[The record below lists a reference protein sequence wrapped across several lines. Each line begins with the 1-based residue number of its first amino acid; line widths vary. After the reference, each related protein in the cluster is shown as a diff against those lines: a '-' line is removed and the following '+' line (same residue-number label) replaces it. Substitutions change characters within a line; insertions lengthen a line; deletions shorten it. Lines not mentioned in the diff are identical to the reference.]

1 MKKLLFLLVSLFMFT
16 SSFAG
21 KWTGN
26 ASYNVSDDG
35 NMRCSSSDTK
45 FVETGEVSGS
55 NWDNSI
61 SINTDVVSDIS
72 VTISGDSHFHL
83 VSTPTTTR
91 AFNDYAYAYIYYTF
105 DASELAPS
113 VTPYTATVTITRG
126 DQEVS
131 CSLSATV
138 TGEPAPTAGAILNG
152 EFSVSA
158 TKKVKFTRGNLYWNG
173 NDWAIESAQ
182 TRFRKSWA
190 ANHVSHFFWT
200 NTADEAYAA
209 NMTSSLSE
217 NDVLFCDGS
226 DAEHMITAESATN
239 LYALSSAEWNYLING
254 RANASNLYRYPVT
267 IDGNNYFVIAPDDY
281 EGEINTYYS
290 AEDFLTEQEK
300 GLVCLAPS
308 GRREGTQINP
318 GDCACWTS
326 TIDPNSYGQAA
337 FLFNAHNAY
346 IPSPES
352 WENRVEIESYS
363 RNYYQGPGYGFAL
376 RLVQN
381 VSGSGDEGDDDDDP
395 QVDPITASL
404 IIATEKPVSF
414 SVSANKKV
422 QFTRGNLFWD
432 GENWNAEATQYDF
445 PTTYSS
451 THVGH
456 FYWLSDAAE
465 ARAENYSYNASAY
478 DPLFCDATNPLTIED
493 IDGEN
498 VAGLYNM
505 SVSEWQYLLGN
516 TYPAR
521 ANATNLRK
529 FPVTVAGH
537 ENCLV
542 LAPDGFTGAIAD
554 SYTADEW
561 TEIEYTKGLVCLPLT
576 GYRNDG
582 ADITVDNSL
591 GYWTGEGYSNNTQA
605 RKLEATGEYSITAA
619 SMDFRWYALPIRLVK
634 EYNDPDLVPMPE
646 SEPVLS
652 GVFRVNHNKY
662 VKFTRGN
669 LYWDGSDWK
678 MESQQNYRPATI
690 ANNHLGFFY
699 WTTDADHSHAGS
711 YPNVVKNVTDNFFCD
726 GSDEDH
732 MLTVEE
738 ESGLFALSDNE
749 WFNLLNR
756 HVRSGGQPLHRFPV
770 TVSGVPNC
778 LVLAPDD
785 FEGTLKDSY
794 SRDEF
799 ITAQAEGIVCLPPTG
814 YNYSGSYISN
824 QDQPYLWIAQP
835 DQFRDTHARQLYAYM
850 SGETGYVSNA
860 SASARRYRLPIRLV
874 QEQVYPTCEYKIK
887 VKVPESE
894 GEDYIPGIS
903 GSFNSF
909 KVERLIPT
917 NEPGWY
923 TYTIKEPQ
931 SSNTG
936 VFFITEYKVSGNVG
950 SNHVRKEY
958 TYVPGTE
965 YMAKYFE
972 YSCSEGRTFV
982 EDLSDASWSSYS
994 YHQGVSNRV
1003 REIHFTVANPTEGAT
1018 IPAIAS
1024 VKVIKQDGQG
1034 ARTEEDSNVAISLSY
1049 SGTYNTS
1056 DVYYVDGNYYQFS
1069 ANYST
1074 ITGFGNR
1081 TNTRYFWHLGD
1092 VVEETTSYTSPMFK
1106 VTTVELT
1113 KDLEDVTLD
1122 VSDNCTLSAIGDAS
1136 QGHTFNQIETS
1147 AWRIYID
1154 GVWENAHTMGK
1165 FSIFDIQHDDHNAS
1179 LSFPATALPAG
1190 EYKFRYQYGASV
1202 DGNIFDVHNPETYG
1216 YEKYILSHDAIVTI
1230 KEGTM
1235 VNTGAGPAM
1244 AMSFAPG
1251 WGDAPKF
1258 APAPVSYEYT
1268 TGTTILTDVVTD
1280 AGSVESVIRNNEK
1293 GAIIKLNGT
1302 NSLAASQSGI
1312 ETAESIVVQG
1322 AAGQNTISAP
1332 KALYTPRSS
1341 ADVVLTLSDINLEL
1355 TGTSVISGFSNLIL
1369 DGCEIISPAGAHYDT
1384 ENRMLVDGSG
1394 NEVTNAVIRR
1404 SAPDYEREIAN
1415 AANVGTICLPYAVA
1429 EGDYAGATFFE
1440 LVSYADNEL
1449 VFQQVTELEAGMPY
1463 VFLPEAEAAS
1473 ITCYYSGEEALTAGN
1488 KNGLY
1493 GSYTREPIGGDD
1505 DNYVI
1510 INNQC
1515 RKVGANTYVGANR
1528 AYIKLSQ
1535 VPNTTPTPPM
1545 GAMLISIPCDENDP
1559 TDITEVEAELGNVKT
1574 VKLLKDNQ
1582 IIIISNGEVHSV
1594 DGKRTK

>member
-1 MKKLLFLLVSLFMFT
+1 MLFVT
-16 SSFAG
+16 SIVTWAEDPYFQI
-21 KWTGN
+21 
-26 ASYNVSDDG
+26 
-35 NMRCSSSDTK
+35 
-45 FVETGEVSGS
+45 VSGS
-55 NWDNSI
+55 LTSGTLKVKVTIPDATTIEYDGQEPLNLAYYGIISNS
-61 SINTDVVSDIS
+61 SDI
-72 VTISGDSHFHL
+72 TINGNSFK
-83 VSTPTTTR
+83 TT
-91 AFNDYAYAYIYYTF
+91 FTF
-105 DASELAPS
+105 DPQGSEIMEDCL
-113 VTPYTATVTITRG
+113 
-126 DQEVS
+126 
-131 CSLSATV
+131 
-138 TGEPAPTAGAILNG
+138 ILVFPNVLRIDG
-152 EFSVSA
+152 
-158 TKKVKFTRGNLYWNG
+158 
-173 NDWAIESAQ
+173 
-182 TRFRKSWA
+182 A
-190 ANHVSHFFWT
+190 ANQ
-200 NTADEAYAA
+200 
-209 NMTSSLSE
+209 
-217 NDVLFCDGS
+217 
-226 DAEHMITAESATN
+226 EHM
-239 LYALSSAEWNYLING
+239 
-254 RANASNLYRYPVT
+254 
-267 IDGNNYFVIAPDDY
+267 
-281 EGEINTYYS
+281 
-290 AEDFLTEQEK
+290 
-300 GLVCLAPS
+300 
-308 GRREGTQINP
+308 QINYRP
-318 GDCACWTS
+318 GEVD
-326 TIDPNSYGQAA
+326 D
-337 FLFNAHNAY
+337 
-346 IPSPES
+346 
-352 WENRVEIESYS
+352 
-363 RNYYQGPGYGFAL
+363 
-376 RLVQN
+376 
-381 VSGSGDEGDDDDDP
+381 DDDDGDDDDDP
-395 QVDPITASL
+395 VTPVAKPYLPGAFSVSGDKQVQFTKGNLYWDGENFAVEENQNVGATTWSADHVGHFFWATTAANAYAASPTQYYFNHSTDRFFCDGSDDEHKVSIDGKANYYALSQDELYYLLWERANHEALYKYPVTVGDVNCCLVIAPDDFEGDIAETYTLDELNAAGLVCLPPTSYRYLDYGTSEYIVDENALGGYMYWSSTIDEDNWIHYLYGTAGWNYYDQGFSGYTTMQSTYEVNNGYALRLVRDYAEDVEEDDNPEQGGDPEPVDPDAYLDVPATSSL
-404 IIATEKPVSF
+404 IIATNKPVSF
-414 SVSANKKV
+414 SVSSNKKV
-422 QFTRGNLFWD
+422 QFTRGNLFWN
-432 GENWNAEATQYDF
+432 GENWNVESTQYHF
-445 PTTYSS
+445 PSFYKS

-465 ARAENYSYNASAY
+465 ARAENYSYNAYAY

-561 TEIEYTKGLVCLPLT
+561 TQAEYNKGLVCLPLT

-582 ADITVDNSL
+582 ADITVGNTL
-591 GYWTGEGYSNNTQA
+591 GYWIGEGYFNNTQA
-605 RKLEATGEYSITAA
+605 RKLEASGEYSITAA
-619 SMDFRWYALPIRLVK
+619 SSDFRWYALPIRLVK
-634 EYNDPDLVPMPE
+634 EYIDPDLVPMPA

-662 VKFTRGN
+662 VRFTRGN
-669 LYWDGSDWK
+669 LYWDGSNWQ
-678 MESQQNYRPATI
+678 MESQQNYRPTTI
-690 ANNHLGFFY
+690 DNNHLGFFY
-699 WTTDADHSHAGS
+699 WTTDAADSHAGS

-726 GSDEDH
+726 GSDEEH

-756 HVRSGGQPLHRFPV
+756 HVKSGGQALHRFPV

-794 SRDEF
+794 SRAEF
-799 ITAQAEGIVCLPPTG
+799 IDAQAEGIVCLPPTG
-814 YNYSGSYISN
+814 YNNSSSIISS
-824 QDQPYLWIAQP
+824 QDQPYYWIAQP
-835 DQFRDTHARQLYAYM
+835 DQLNDTYARKLYAYM
-850 SGETGYVSNA
+850 SSGEGSVSNA
-860 SASARRYRLPIRLV
+860 SGSPRRYRLPIRLV
-874 QEQVYPTCEYKIK
+874 QEHVYPTCEYKIK

-936 VFFITEYKVSGNVG
+936 VFFITEYRVGGSLG
-950 SNHVRKEY
+950 SNHVRKAGSSI
-958 TYVPGTE
+958 VPGTE
-965 YMAKYFE
+965 KEAEYFE
-972 YSCSEGRTFV
+972 YSCSEGETIV
-982 EDLSDASWSSYS
+982 ENLSDAYWSKYS
-994 YHQGVSNRV
+994 SHQGESNRV

-1018 IPAIAS
+1018 IPTIAS

-1034 ARTEEDSNVAISLSY
+1034 ARTEEDSNVAISLTY
-1049 SGTYNTS
+1049 SSSNRS
-1056 DVYYVDGNYYQFS
+1056 DVTYVDGNYYQFD

-1074 ITGFGNR
+1074 VSGFGNR
-1081 TNTRYFWHLGD
+1081 TTTRYFWHFGD
-1092 VVEETTSYTSPMFK
+1092 VVEETSSYTSPMFK
-1106 VTTVELT
+1106 ITAVELT
-1113 KDLEDVTLD
+1113 KNLEDVTLE

-1154 GVWENAHTMGK
+1154 GVWESAHTMGK
-1165 FSIFDIQHDDHNAS
+1165 FSVFDIQHDDHDAS

-1190 EYKFRYQYGASV
+1190 EYKFSYQYGASV
-1202 DGNIFDVHNPETYG
+1202 DGNIFDVYDPETYG
-1216 YEKYILSHDAIVTI
+1216 YEKYILSHEAIVTI

-1244 AMSFAPG
+1244 AMSFAPE
-1251 WGDAPKF
+1251 WDAAPKF
-1258 APAPVSYEYT
+1258 APAPPVSYDYIS
-1268 TGTTILTDVVTD
+1268 GTTILTDVVTN

-1293 GAIIKLNGT
+1293 GATIKLNGT

-1312 ETAESIVVQG
+1312 ETAESIVLQG
-1322 AAGQNTISAP
+1322 TAGQNTISAP

-1355 TGTSVISGFSNLIL
+1355 TGTSVISGFSNLVL
-1369 DGCEIISPAGAHYDT
+1369 DGCEIISPDDAHYDT

-1394 NEVTNAVIRR
+1394 NAVTNAVIRR
-1404 SAPDYEREIAN
+1404 SAPDYERAIAN

-1449 VFQQVTELEAGMPY
+1449 VFQQVTELEAGLPY
-1463 VFLPEAEAAS
+1463 VFMPKENATS

-1493 GSYTREPIGGDD
+1493 GSYTEQVIGGDP

-1515 RKVGANTYVGANR
+1515 RKAGARTSVGANR

-1535 VPNTTPTPPM
+1535 IPTTPPAPM

-1559 TDITEVEAELGNVKT
+1559 TDISEVEAELGDAKT
-1574 VKLLKDNQ
+1574 VKLLKDDQ
-1582 IIIISNGEVHSV
+1582 IMIISNGEVHSV
-1594 DGKRTK
+1594 DGKRIK